1 MGKDPGPLKF
11 SCRAAGSTNGP
22 SALWGAGGK
31 LSQVP
36 EGNAPGPGRQSEP
49 LTVKTSISD
58 MAPWSVRTK
67 TRHLFPRGGRTSH
80 TVERDH
86 MCSWDKILLS
96 LENTSFSQLLAE
108 NDAMHQGLQPVF
120 PG

>member
-1 MGKDPGPLKF
+1 MGRDPGPLKF

-49 LTVKTSISD
+49 LTVKTSI
-58 MAPWSVRTK
+58 
-67 TRHLFPRGGRTSH
+67 
-80 TVERDH
+80 
-86 MCSWDKILLS
+86 
-96 LENTSFSQLLAE
+96 
-108 NDAMHQGLQPVF
+108 
-120 PG
+120 

>member
-11 SCRAAGSTNGP
+11 SCRAAGSTNAP
-22 SALWGAGGK
+22 SALRGAGGK

-36 EGNAPGPGRQSEP
+36 RGKAPGPGRQPKP

-67 TRHLFPRGGRTSH
+67 TRHPFHVGAEHH
-80 TVERDH
+80 TRSKEII
-86 MCSWDKILLS
+86 WALWIK
-96 LENTSFSQLLAE
+96 FS
-108 NDAMHQGLQPVF
+108 
-120 PG
+120 